1 MNEEPATIP
10 DKLRERFP
18 HLQPVNKPPS
28 LMTVNGIGLTLYG
41 KRDFDRETETYVK
54 TRCIAFLY
62 IPLFFIDAFR
72 VADAGTQRWFFLGK
86 ESLSNFARSW
96 NIAMACLL
104 VIGGMAIGW
113 GAHTSSPSY
122 RARAELR
129 RAAEALQAGEPIRA
143 AGIYENLLS
152 GPEAAAAGEGLKQ
165 ALTAGLAS
173 EKSETVAAALRP
185 VAHLPADILP
195 DAFDRGVERAQSLR
209 AANAEGALEILAAA
223 ALLQPT
229 NASLTAL
236 RIDVLKEVLASQPD
250 NMNRIVELALLYEST
265 RQLDEA
271 YALLRPH
278 QSRLGDTEGARIL
291 GQHLLQEGRHDDAYG
306 LLFPYVQSRLGR
318 MRAAEAAYT
327 NAVATISRGVLNDL
341 RDGRAEPGFYT
352 RYQAASE
359 AEQERMV
366 DEYIWRRT
374 EADPRFQNVLNQLKV
389 ANQIVPVA
397 LDLGIVQLNRAQTL
411 QDPAAR
417 NAELQAAEK
426 TFLAIR
432 NFAGDTDEYRLFL
445 GQVYYW
451 LGRADEGRK
460 LFDELLAS
468 SNRGFP
474 MLMAL
479 AGTLRMVGESAEA
492 RVLMEEAYANAPG
505 EREKYGAAAFR
516 ALLST
521 DNDDEIAW
529 LEKSD
534 PQSLTVQISLNA
546 ARGKRALAQGDK
558 RAAAEYLRKTIAGYE
573 SQPRTAAALNN
584 CGLAYFNLYE
594 ATGNPDD
601 HRRGMTLL
609 EQAIELDPGDSILLQ
624 NTMFFL
630 ISRAVMDTVEDRILP
645 EAIGSSAGLSPL
657 SQLYNGD
664 EERSRVFQKLRDSE
678 AMKKAL
684 AYLDKALLLSP
695 KNLALY
701 TTAASLHA
709 SFRDLNELQKLRQKF
724 QLAAPDISQ
733 SREEVL
739 KAFSGA
745 KDEEYL
751 ERLQVEVRNLE
762 ELARNPRVQEHPLTH
777 DLVTLLLVGERL
789 NTTVYGAVIDA
800 DEQIRLALAAYERHP
815 TSMARGTLQNAC
827 YFKAAEELASQ
838 HPEFAALRERT
849 RRVLGPE
856 TLFALMLDRG
866 GPMAEIALRNA
877 NVQKGLA
884 LEKEIIQRHT
894 AWSSSLQWALLR
906 NTDAALAAT
915 VAERIRQN
923 EAIRVSDELQYWL
936 NPVNARSVLDLYW
949 TKRILGDDAGAQEI
963 YRTALRDGV
972 PLPPL

>member
-1 MNEEPATIP
+1 MSVLVTKPPLGAEVDWAHPINRDLVGCWLLNEGMGTRATDIAYGEVARP
-10 DKLRERFP
+10 IAAYAWREGLRLQGGNAAGYGECWRASNTTRLEAGLGSMTILAWATVWQQQRGMDFGGVRYGSLAGKGFLASFVAGMGISVRNESFYVQARAGKTVIKAFGGTNIIDGRP
-18 HLQPVNKPPS
+18 HL
-28 LMTVNGIGLTLYG
+28 L
-41 KRDFDRETETYVK
+41 
-54 TRCIAFLY
+54 
-62 IPLFFIDAFR
+62 
-72 VADAGTQRWFFLGK
+72 
-86 ESLSNFARSW
+86 
-96 NIAMACLL
+96 
-104 VIGGMAIGW
+104 
-113 GAHTSSPSY
+113 
-122 RARAELR
+122 
-129 RAAEALQAGEPIRA
+129 
-143 AGIYENLLS
+143 AGIL
-152 GPEAAAAGEGLKQ
+152 
-165 ALTAGLAS
+165 
-173 EKSETVAAALRP
+173 
-185 VAHLPADILP
+185 
-195 DAFDRGVERAQSLR
+195 DRERAQLS
-209 AANAEGALEILAAA
+209 NH
-223 ALLQPT
+223 
-229 NASLTAL
+229 
-236 RIDVLKEVLASQPD
+236 IDGKKQ
-250 NMNRIVELALLYEST
+250 EST
-265 RQLDEA
+265 DATPLAGINLTMPTESFTIGGNS
-271 YALLRPH
+271 
-278 QSRLGDTEGARIL
+278 QSTAR
-291 GQHLLQEGRHDDAYG
+291 
-306 LLFPYVQSRLGR
+306 FS
-318 MRAAEAAYT
+318 
-327 NAVATISRGVLNDL
+327 
-341 RDGRAEPGFYT
+341 
-352 RYQAASE
+352 
-359 AEQERMV
+359 
-366 DEYIWRRT
+366 
-374 EADPRFQNVLNQLKV
+374 
-389 ANQIVPVA
+389 
-397 LDLGIVQLNRAQTL
+397 
-411 QDPAAR
+411 
-417 NAELQAAEK
+417 
-426 TFLAIR
+426 
-432 NFAGDTDEYRLFL
+432 FL
-445 GQVYYW
+445 GHIHAV
-451 LGRADEGRK
+451 
-460 LFDELLAS
+460 
-468 SNRGFP
+468 
-474 MLMAL
+474 
-479 AGTLRMVGESAEA
+479 MVW
-492 RVLMEEAYANAPG
+492 
-505 EREKYGAAAFR
+505 KR
-516 ALLST
+516 ALT
-521 DNDDEIAW
+521 DDEIAW

-751 ERLQVEVRNLE
+751 ERLQAEVRNLE